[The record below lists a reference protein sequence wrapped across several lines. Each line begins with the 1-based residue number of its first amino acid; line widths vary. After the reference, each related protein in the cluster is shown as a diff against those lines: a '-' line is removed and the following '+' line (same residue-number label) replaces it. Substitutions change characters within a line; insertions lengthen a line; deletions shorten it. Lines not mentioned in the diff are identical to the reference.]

1 MTSKENK
8 VNWVDTILEEIMQK
22 NSLEA
27 ENIIWNTDI
36 ET

>member
-1 MTSKENK
+1 MTPKENE

-27 ENIIWNTDI
+27 ENIIWKTDI